1 MARTQHGKKSRVP
14 TRKSRV
20 VSREPAG
27 ITVPYGRQGLLV
39 RFGLRK
45 PRTALLVRE
54 DELIGVLDRFV
65 RRGRP

>member
-1 MARTQHGKKSRVP
+1 MARTEYGKQSRVL
-14 TRKSRV
+14 TRKNGV
-20 VSREPAG
+20 VTSEPAG
-27 ITVPYGRQGLLV
+27 ITVPYGRQGMLV
-39 RFGLRK
+39 RLGLRK